1 MKLIKRKHAEVE
13 EPDMT
18 AMVDM
23 TFQLIVIFMVMINF
37 SDMEQ
42 DQRVNLPA
50 SELAIP
56 PESSYDEP
64 LTIQMTADNLI
75 LFGGQD
81 MDIEGLRAAI
91 RLEATLLKAYE
102 DNRISDATVVIRADY
117 RCQTGKVQEVI
128 GICQEEGF
136 DQFALRGQQSHTPT
150 LGTE

>member
-1 MKLIKRKHAEVE
+1 MKLIKRKHAEVD

-56 PESSYDEP
+56 PETSYDEP
-64 LTIQMTADNLI
+64 LTIQMTAEDLI
-75 LFGGQD
+75 VFGGQD
-81 MDIEGLRAAI
+81 MDLDGLRAAI
-91 RLEATLLKAYE
+91 RLEP
-102 DNRISDATVVIRADY
+102 
-117 RCQTGKVQEVI
+117 RC
-128 GICQEEGF
+128 
-136 DQFALRGQQSHTPT
+136 
-150 LGTE
+150 